1 MIKIFQRVSAALMTA
16 VMTVCLTGPCPLVLA
31 DKKKFKPESASFTSY
46 ELVTYEGEPI
56 KVGVEGTSFT
66 VSTEA
71 SNNFELVLCKAD
83 NSNVVRR
90 FRRETGKFSVDLDG
104 YMKKNI
110 LYFVSVSYQLGSAVY
125 TQDDNYIFLGDDGN
139 VHFYKSP
146 TYDFNV
152 ERCTELR
159 DDEVSLRECLQ
170 PQNDIECDDPIIIEY
185 SKTICDDAQT
195 DWEKVYQ
202 IYTYIT
208 GAMAY
213 DNSQTDKNN
222 KMVYQDGSICLL
234 RRGIAVCEGFG
245 NVFTALCRA
254 QGIPATV
261 EFGVGLASYE
271 EMMADNLPEDETPDH
286 AWAAVYVGGKW
297 RFVDPS
303 YDSGNAYEGK
313 SWDNGKIVGGTPSYN
328 YYLLPLEAFSYV
340 HKICDA
346 DTVHGYERSGSCGE
360 NATYTIT
367 RDGTLTIY
375 GSGTIQ
381 MPYGVNG
388 FSKIVFAPDS
398 KITCIGRKCFFDCD
412 LISQVIIPDTV
423 VEIGQEAFNSC
434 EDLEYVYLPEGL
446 QKIGQEAF
454 DVCDELAYVRI
465 PNSLKRLGSW
475 AFDDCPR
482 LYISLPAKWKGY
494 DSKYETKPMHSEYR

>member
-1 MIKIFQRVSAALMTA
+1 MRKLILRACAAFLTAAMMVSI
-16 VMTVCLTGPCPLVLA
+16 TGPCPQVLA
-31 DKKKFKPESASFTSY
+31 DKKKFIPESAGFTSY
-46 ELVTYEGEPI
+46 ELVTYQGEPI
-56 KVGVEGTSFT
+56 KVGVDGTNFT
-66 VSTEA
+66 VNTDA
-71 SNNFELVLCKAD
+71 TDLFELTLCVAE
-83 NSNVVRR
+83 NSSEVRR
-90 FRRETGKFSVDLDG
+90 FKRASGKFSVDLGG
-104 YMKKNI
+104 YMRKNV
-110 LYFVSVSYQLGSAVY
+110 LYYVTVSYQLGSTVY
-125 TQDDNYIFLGDDGN
+125 AQDDNYIFLGDDGKI
-139 VHFYKSP
+139 HFYKSP

-159 DDEVSLRECLQ
+159 DDETSLKECLQ

-185 SKTICDDAQT
+185 SKNICDDAKD

-213 DNSQTDKNN
+213 DNSQADKSN

-261 EFGVGLASYE
+261 EFGVGLATYD

-286 AWAAVYVGGKW
+286 AWAAVFVGGKW

-303 YDSGNAYEGK
+303 YDSGNAFEGK
-313 SWDNGKIVGGTPSYN
+313 SWSNGKIVEGTPSYN

-346 DTVHGYERSGSCGE
+346 DTVHGYERTGSCGKD
-360 NATYTIT
+360 ATYRIT
-367 RDGTLTIY
+367 RDGTLTIS

-398 KITCIGRKCFFDCD
+398 NITVIGKRCFFDCD
-412 LISQVIIPDTV
+412 LITQVILPDTV

-434 EDLEYVYLPEGL
+434 EDLEYIYLPEGL
-446 QKIGQEAF
+446 QRIGQEAF
-454 DVCDELAYVRI
+454 GVCDELAYVSI
-465 PNSLKRLGSW
+465 PDSMKRLGGW

-494 DSKYETKPMHSEYR
+494 DSKYETKPMHTEYR